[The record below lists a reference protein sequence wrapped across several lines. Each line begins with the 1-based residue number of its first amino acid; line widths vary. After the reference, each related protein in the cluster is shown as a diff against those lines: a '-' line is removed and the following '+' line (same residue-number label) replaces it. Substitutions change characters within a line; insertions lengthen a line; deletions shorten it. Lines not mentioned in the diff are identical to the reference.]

1 MAIHL
6 VVSKVFMKSRR
17 NSVSV
22 SESESKREQC
32 HLYKMVLASETISA
46 EQNHQGKILLDRI
59 VAMLT
64 KMGGRSYSVKES
76 EIVYYS
82 GNDDPDPDTNTNKKR
97 TKIFSKKE
105 GGEASLILYN

>member
-1 MAIHL
+1 MSF
-6 VVSKVFMKSRR
+6 V
-17 NSVSV
+17 
-22 SESESKREQC
+22 QD
-32 HLYKMVLASETISA
+32 VLGVCETISA

-82 GNDDPDPDTNTNKKR
+82 GNDDTDTDGDPDTDKKPD
-97 TKIFSKKE
+97 KDI
-105 GGEASLILYN
+105 

>member
-1 MAIHL
+1 MCSVKSSL
-6 VVSKVFMKSRR
+6 KSRR

-22 SESESKREQC
+22 SESKREQC

-46 EQNHQGKILLDRI
+46 EQNHQGKILFDRI

-82 GNDDPDPDTNTNKKR
+82 GNDDTDTDGDTDKKPDKD
-97 TKIFSKKE
+97 I
-105 GGEASLILYN
+105 